1 MEKTTQLLVLL
12 LYSSF
17 LTEGLRVR
25 KKKVEINNNTSASDL
40 SSEYETRGAR
50 FLNMLSLFTLVSFD
64 NNDCTTSS
72 GTQGIAK
79 VIIKPSTSN
88 ICGSDIRKE
97 NLIFQAPVLL
107 PMSALLR
114 GERLME
120 TVPRH

>member
-25 KKKVEINNNTSASDL
+25 KRVEIKNNTSASDL
-40 SSEYETRGAR
+40 SSENETRGAR

-72 GTQGIAK
+72 GTQGTGYNIFKSHSCCSDRSTIVEK
-79 VIIKPSTSN
+79 V
-88 ICGSDIRKE
+88 
-97 NLIFQAPVLL
+97 
-107 PMSALLR
+107 
-114 GERLME
+114 RLFDC
-120 TVPRH
+120 